1 MRRCGRAV
9 LFGAKWQDSGAS
21 LRQVSGRPARSALTG
36 GRAADDRDPG
46 VDEKRPPAC
55 ELIHQRVLRFYEARG
70 VVGATLTVSITKEL
84 HHGRLTKAR

>member
-1 MRRCGRAV
+1 MAGPPTTETQ
-9 LFGAKWQDSGAS
+9 G
-21 LRQVSGRPARSALTG
+21 LT
-36 GRAADDRDPG
+36 RNDT
-46 VDEKRPPAC
+46 PAC